1 MSIKPGIRLG
11 DRYQLLTPIATGG
24 MGQVWRAEDTTL
36 HRVVAA
42 KILRSEFSGDETFLA
57 RFRAEARNTASLSHP
72 NIASVYDYG
81 EQVHD
86 SERLCYLVMELVAGK
101 PLVDILAQERRLSPS
116 RTLDYLEQTALGLA
130 AAHREGMVHRDIKPG
145 NLIIRPD
152 GVLKI
157 TDFGIARAAN
167 AVGLTEQGTVVGT
180 AQYLAPEQAE
190 GKPARPASDV
200 YALGVVGYECL
211 AGVRPFDG
219 DNSVAIA
226 LAQIRDLP
234 RPLPADVPHN
244 VRTLIELTMR
254 KNPDARYPD
263 GRAFVAAV
271 KAVREGGMPTAPPSA
286 PATAP
291 APPHQLPG
299 GPRPDVPPRG
309 PGGPGAPAGPGGP
322 AGRGA
327 PAGPGGPTG
336 PGGPGASGGPDL
348 HGAAGPTPPGP
359 RPGPAGRPPA
369 PQGPAAP
376 QPYPAAP
383 RAQQPPMG
391 GPSPSGPSGAPSAP
405 RHQAPPSPQPSAA
418 PQPSTA
424 SQAPPTPQP
433 SAMPQAPAPTG
444 GLHPPTGGPPT
455 AGGPSSATGSYTGLP
470 TNSVG
475 GAGPS
480 GPAPPGSGSG
490 ATAKRSLSAPEQ
502 PSGRRTPWVL
512 LTLAVLVLIAI
523 VVAIVLLVSS
533 DDDPDPVVSH
543 PHITVHELK
552 EEPR

>member
-86 SERLCYLVMELVAGK
+86 SERLCYLVMELVDGK

-167 AVGLTEQGTVVGT
+167 AVALTEQGTVVGT

-234 RPLPADVPHN
+234 RPLPADIPHN

-263 GRAFVAAV
+263 GKAFVAAV

-286 PATAP
+286 PAVQQ
-291 APPHQLPG
+291 APPLQLPG
-299 GPRPDVPPRG
+299 GPRPGVPPRG
-309 PGGPGAPAGPGGP
+309 PGGPGGPS
-322 AGRGA
+322 
-327 PAGPGGPTG
+327 G
-336 PGGPGASGGPDL
+336 PGGPGGTGL
-348 HGAAGPTPPGP
+348 HGVTAPAPAGP
-359 RPGPAGRPPA
+359 RPAPQPPA
-369 PQGPAAP
+369 PRPQAAQPHPQGPAPQQRPGPPAP
-376 QPYPAAP
+376 PGAPPAP
-383 RAQQPPMG
+383 RQQPL
-391 GPSPSGPSGAPSAP
+391 
-405 RHQAPPSPQPSAA
+405 PPSPQAGGGLRPPTGVPPSAA
-418 PQPSTA
+418 PTPS
-424 SQAPPTPQP
+424 
-433 SAMPQAPAPTG
+433 SAAPA
-444 GLHPPTGGPPT
+444 
-455 AGGPSSATGSYTGLP
+455 PSSATGSYTGLP
-470 TNSVG
+470 ASP
-475 GAGPS
+475 AGP
-480 GPAPPGSGSG
+480 GDPPA
-490 ATAKRSLSAPEQ
+490 Q
-502 PSGRRTPWVL
+502 RRTPWL
-512 LTLAVLVLIAI
+512 LVTLALLVLIAI
-523 VVAIVLLVSS
+523 VVAVVLLVSS
-533 DDDPDPVVSH
+533 DDDPDPAVGH
-543 PHITVHELK
+543 PYITVHELK
-552 EEPR
+552 EDLR